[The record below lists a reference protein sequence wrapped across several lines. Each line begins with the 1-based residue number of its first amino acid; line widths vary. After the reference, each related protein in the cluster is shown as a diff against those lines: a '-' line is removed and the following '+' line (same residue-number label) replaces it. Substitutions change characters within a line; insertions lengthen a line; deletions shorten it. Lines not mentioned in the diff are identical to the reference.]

1 MRLNPVKRKIL
12 EEMAQHAQPRRP
24 KEIAEKVGVNFSSCM
39 MHILGLKK
47 AGYVSSPVK
56 GYYKITDL
64 GVDIVD
70 IQVGEGEVASILAS
84 LGPDKT
90 FYFYTGV
97 DQYSGMRADSLFDFS
112 EKIKDVSITS
122 LEFHLVRE
130 DFERWLKSIGDVKL
144 AKKLAVIREKGVSG
158 EELRSLIYE
167 AVKIRYEV
175 LQESLVRK

>member
-12 EEMAQHAQPRRP
+12 EEMALRSQPRRP

-47 AGYVSSPVK
+47 AGYVSSPIK

-64 GVDIVD
+64 GSDVVD

-84 LGPDKT
+84 FGPDKM

-112 EKIKDVSITS
+112 EKIKDISITS
-122 LEFHLVRE
+122 LEFHLVRG

-144 AKKLAVIREKGVSG
+144 AKKLAAIREKGVSG

-167 AVKIRYEV
+167 AVKTRHDV